1 MRVAVFIDGSNFYH
15 CCKDSFGR
23 SDVDLGKFADWLVG
37 PSRHLV
43 RTYYYNCPL
52 SPDHPEEERKKQQ
65 KFLGALARVPYLEV
79 RLGRLSH
86 KQSMCPN
93 CGKPIQRY
101 VEKGVDM
108 RIGVD
113 MLSLASKS
121 LIDVAVLVSGDAD
134 LAEAVRAVK
143 ELGKHVELAALP
155 VGRAYEL
162 VQVSDVVK
170 ELSLADMQPFFM
182 R

>member
-15 CCKDSFGR
+15 CCRSSFGR
-23 SDVDLGKFADWLVG
+23 SDVDLGAFANWLVG
-37 PSRHLV
+37 DNRQLV

-52 SPDHPEEERKKQQ
+52 PPDHPEEERRKQQ
-65 KFLGALARVPYLEV
+65 KFFGALARVPYLEV
-79 RLGRLSH
+79 RLGRLSQKQTTCPHCH
-86 KQSMCPN
+86 KPF
-93 CGKPIQRY
+93 QRY

-113 MLSLASKS
+113 MLSLASKN
-121 LIDVAVLVSGDAD
+121 LVDVEVLVSGDAD
-134 LAEAVRAVK
+134 LSEAVRAVK

-162 VQVSDVVK
+162 VQVADVVK
-170 ELSLADMQPFFM
+170 DIAADDIRSFFM
-182 R
+182 Y